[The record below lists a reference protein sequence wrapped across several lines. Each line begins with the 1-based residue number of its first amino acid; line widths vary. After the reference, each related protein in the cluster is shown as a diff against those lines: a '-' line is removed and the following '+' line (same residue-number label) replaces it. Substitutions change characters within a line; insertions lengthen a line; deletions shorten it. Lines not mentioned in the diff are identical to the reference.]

1 MAVVPGRGGTIGRNA
16 PLCATAVSA
25 IAVEGTVIVVIVVV
39 VGGIGGVGAGVEK
52 GGRTAV
58 RERVV
63 DGGGEGEVVEVE
75 EREVV
80 VVEIHGRLKLLM
92 AEPVLYF

>member
-1 MAVVPGRGGTIGRNA
+1 MAVVPGRGGAIGRNA

-25 IAVEGTVIVVIVVV
+25 IAVEGTVTVVIVVV
-39 VGGIGGVGAGVEK
+39 VGGGGAGVEK

-58 RERVV
+58 REGVV

-92 AEPVLYF
+92 AELVLRF

>member
-1 MAVVPGRGGTIGRNA
+1 MAVVPGRGGTIG

-39 VGGIGGVGAGVEK
+39 VGGGGGAGVEK
-52 GGRTAV
+52 DGRTAV
-58 RERVV
+58 REGVV
-63 DGGGEGEVVEVE
+63 DRGGEGEVVEVE

-80 VVEIHGRLKLLM
+80 LVEIHGRLKLLM
-92 AEPVLYF
+92 AELVLYF